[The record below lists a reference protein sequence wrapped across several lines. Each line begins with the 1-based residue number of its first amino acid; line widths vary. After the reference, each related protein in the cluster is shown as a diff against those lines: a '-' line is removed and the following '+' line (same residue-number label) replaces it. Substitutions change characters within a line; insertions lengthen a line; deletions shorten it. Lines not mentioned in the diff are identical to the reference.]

1 MKIQPQRIQ
10 LALLMISL
18 LAMALSLASSPVGC
32 DGGNRDV
39 PTVAA
44 PTPTQ
49 NPTMQL
55 PPPTIGPTTEFED
68 QEKRPPDTAEPPHS
82 TATMPQAT
90 TRPEVD
96 TTPRDISDL
105 KVTASSIAVA
115 AGPSSPDTRTVEE
128 LLEEGD
134 HWTGLHS
141 THIVL
146 RGVVTAES
154 IRCHWTGMA
163 ILSLETSKLWTFVTG
178 TEAAEETPAREEIE
192 KLLQPLINPTGEGPI
207 TREGAVINHL
217 LKGGYSEDL
226 IQLLCYADYHV
237 SEYLLGT
244 GPEKVTVAYGSIF
257 FTETGWDVIK
267 KPTAVAMYTDEK
279 PIDKERYEQERLRPL
294 EEVLRTHL
302 THALSN
308 RETIVFLHPASALGD
323 LAIETWSGLA
333 HWDVQKDHTGQ
344 LLAVRYG
351 TNQWDPE
358 HAQTVDELKKRVT
371 SAAATDALAGKR
383 LASIDD
389 ITQHYR
395 EMGAYGD
402 ITPHDDSDETF
413 TPAKPRPSYAPGE
426 REPVP
431 TPTPTPR
438 PTKAVTPTPIPTPTP
453 ATAPTPNPEDLRSPI
468 TLTAERAERRPV
480 SDPSAYQGWNPS
492 CENSAAVPADW
503 DNTELT
509 EDCTA
514 LLTAK
519 PTLDPWNI
527 FNWHRDVNIGTWR
540 GVKVEGT
547 PQRVTEINLKGPRL
561 YGSIPKELGILTKL
575 NVLILAHLALDG
587 EIPEEITNLRELALL
602 VLGYNDL
609 TGQVPKALGNLKR
622 LVILDMAHNL
632 LTGGIPPEL
641 GQLDRLQMLALNNNS
656 LTGTIPPEITAIR
669 TLGSLRLYDNQF
681 TGCVPPRPDNPYEV
695 YGVPLCSAGQ

>member
-82 TATMPQAT
+82 TATMPPAT

-402 ITPHDDSDETF
+402 ITPHDDSDETL
-413 TPAKPRPSYAPGE
+413 PRLSPGH
-426 REPVP
+426 P
-431 TPTPTPR
+431 TPPARENQFLHQLPHLGLRRQLPRRRYRRRLQQQLQRQTRKTFGHRSRSQQSEQSADQYRTLR
-438 PTKAVTPTPIPTPTP
+438 PTRVGTHHAKKA
-453 ATAPTPNPEDLRSPI
+453 RQC
-468 TLTAERAERRPV
+468 RP
-480 SDPSAYQGWNPS
+480 
-492 CENSAAVPADW
+492 
-503 DNTELT
+503 
-509 EDCTA
+509 
-514 LLTAK
+514 
-519 PTLDPWNI
+519 
-527 FNWHRDVNIGTWR
+527 
-540 GVKVEGT
+540 
-547 PQRVTEINLKGPRL
+547 
-561 YGSIPKELGILTKL
+561 
-575 NVLILAHLALDG
+575 
-587 EIPEEITNLRELALL
+587 
-602 VLGYNDL
+602 
-609 TGQVPKALGNLKR
+609 
-622 LVILDMAHNL
+622 
-632 LTGGIPPEL
+632 
-641 GQLDRLQMLALNNNS
+641 
-656 LTGTIPPEITAIR
+656 TGTIQNSPRTAPR
-669 TLGSLRLYDNQF
+669 SSQPNRPWTLGTFS
-681 TGCVPPRPDNPYEV
+681 TGT
-695 YGVPLCSAGQ
+695 GT